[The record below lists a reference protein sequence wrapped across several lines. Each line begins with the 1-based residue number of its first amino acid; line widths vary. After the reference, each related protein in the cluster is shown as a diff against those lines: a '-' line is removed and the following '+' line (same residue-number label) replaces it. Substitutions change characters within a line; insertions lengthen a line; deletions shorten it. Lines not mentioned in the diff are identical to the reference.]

1 MFDPWGKYPFDFI
14 YSSECENGRSSF
26 IILDHIFTLTR
37 SEVDILDAGVLHL
50 VQNMSDH
57 EVNYV
62 KIKSANI
69 EIVSDR
75 NDKNPVKSKP
85 SWKEASED
93 NKLEYQGVLFKRLN
107 SMEIP
112 ECLSCEDPKCKSDE
126 HVSDI
131 DD

>member
-1 MFDPWGKYPFDFI
+1 MFDPWGKYPIDFT

-57 EVNYV
+57 KVNYV
-62 KIKSANI
+62 EIKSANI

-75 NDKNPVKSKP
+75 NDKNPVKSKF
-85 SWKEASED
+85 
-93 NKLEYQGVLFKRLN
+93 N
-107 SMEIP
+107 
-112 ECLSCEDPKCKSDE
+112 
-126 HVSDI
+126 
-131 DD
+131 